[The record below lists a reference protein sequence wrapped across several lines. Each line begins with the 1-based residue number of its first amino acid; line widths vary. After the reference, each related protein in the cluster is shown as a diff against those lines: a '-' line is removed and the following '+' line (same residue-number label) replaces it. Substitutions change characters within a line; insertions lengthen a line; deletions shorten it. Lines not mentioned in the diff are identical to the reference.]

1 MSFDANGWSSQ
12 LFSMPQGGAGG
23 VSAVDAYG
31 KNVANNAAVSANAFS
46 RAGMQGI
53 ADYENVYKPYDKKIM
68 TMVDA
73 MGTDAYRSQ
82 QRGQA
87 MTDVGIQAGA
97 AQQAMARNMARMGV
111 NPNSGAF
118 AAAGGQMAMQTA
130 LGKAQAA
137 ASADRNSRD
146 EYMKGLGTV
155 NAMGTSAAGVA
166 QKNLLAAA
174 EMGKVGLAGA
184 DLGAAATDRANHAA
198 ASMASAAAAGT
209 SAQASLMNAGTN
221 AAKLTQ
227 DGKQFDDT
235 LAQTKVRDQ
244 NTYDL
249 GRGTL
254 AVNKLT
260 ADNTAKANSFGNVVG
275 STAAGGLARWLTS
288 PGGMQTMGNLYSSG
302 TNSSGYTL
310 ADGSFSVVPPGSYT
324 SLPQIDG
331 VNWGEDWL
339 DF

>member
-1 MSFDANGWSSQ
+1 MSFDADGWSSQ
-12 LFSMPQGGAGG
+12 LFSMPQGGGGG

-31 KNVANNAAVSANAFS
+31 KNIAAGAALSANAFG

-97 AQQAMARNMARMGV
+97 AQQAMNRNMARMGV

-137 ASADRNSRD
+137 ASADRNARD
-146 EYMKGLGTV
+146 DYMKGLGTV
-155 NAMGTSAAGVA
+155 NSMGTSAAGVA
-166 QKNLLAAA
+166 QKNLLAAS

-184 DLGAAATDRANHAA
+184 DLGAAATDRANQAA
-198 ASMASAAAAGT
+198 ASMASAAAAGM
-209 SAQASLMNAGTN
+209 SAQASMRNADTN
-221 AAKLTQ
+221 ANKLVQ
-227 DGKQFDDT
+227 DGIQFGQT
-235 LAQTKVRDQ
+235 LAQQTLRDK

-249 GRGTL
+249 GRGEL
-254 AVNKLT
+254 AVRTMSANAAT
-260 ADNTAKANSFGNVVG
+260 QANSLPNVFG
-275 STAAGGLARWLTS
+275 SALAGGAAKVLTS
-288 PGGMQTMGNLYSSG
+288 PSTWQTMGNLFGGGNVTPSDLAIANFSDDPIG
-302 TNSSGYTL
+302 TL
-310 ADGSFSVVPPGSYT
+310 ALNEGWT
-324 SLPQIDG
+324 S
-331 VNWGEDWL
+331 E
-339 DF
+339 

>member
-1 MSFDANGWSSQ
+1 MSFDADGWSSQ
-12 LFSMPQGGAGG
+12 LFSMPQGGGGG

-31 KNVANNAAVSANAFS
+31 KNIAAGAALSANAFG

-97 AQQAMARNMARMGV
+97 AQQAMNRNMARMGV

-198 ASMASAAAAGT
+198 ASLASAAAAGT

-260 ADNTAKANSFGNVVG
+260 ADNTAKANSFGNVVTSG
-275 STAAGGLARWLTS
+275 LTGAGIRYLTS
-288 PGGMQTMGNLYSSG
+288 PGFTQTMSNLFGSG
-302 TNSSGYTL
+302 SGVTAADLSVANFSDDPLGTL
-310 ADGSFSVVPPGSYT
+310 ALNEGWT
-324 SLPQIDG
+324 T
-331 VNWGEDWL
+331 E
-339 DF
+339 